1 MFKSVLFATALVSVA
16 NAWGQ
21 YQAPTTSDKKNAHQA
36 HQVQHAGHGGYQASA
51 YGAENQNYGSSGY
64 GKGYGHKD
72 HRTQG
77 HQGQGHNQWVDNAW
91 NQWGTNNHW
100 DNQKYV
106 DNKWGNNSGKINVT
120 LNSVNGHY
128 DRGYGTQS
136 RGMGY
141 RGHQNVSGGKGYQ
154 VGLAGHSF
162 GYAAGH
168 HPAGAYV
175 NKGNYGYGGWANTLG
190 AWNHGANYDNFGNQH
205 QENSHGRGVANDASD
220 SVGVKKGGS
229 GYGSR
234 GYGSYSGHGYG
245 LSGGYGGFGGQSYS
259 QGHSHGGYS
268 QGGYGGYRGGW

>member
-1 MFKSVLFATALVSVA
+1 MFKTALFATALVSAA
-16 NAWGQ
+16 NAW
-21 YQAPTTSDKKNAHQA
+21 YQQPYQTRSDQKNAHQA
-36 HQVQHAGHGGYQASA
+36 HQVQSYGYGRSA
-51 YGAENQNYGSSGY
+51 HGAENQSYGGYGY
-64 GKGYGHKD
+64 GKYQ
-72 HRTQG
+72 RTQG

-100 DNQKYV
+100 DDQKYV

-141 RGHQNVSGGKGYQ
+141 RGHQNVSGGKGYT

-168 HPAGAYV
+168 HPAGAHV

-190 AWNHGANYDNFGNQH
+190 AWNHGANYDNMGNAR
-205 QENSHGRGVANDASD
+205 QENSLKRGNQASD
-220 SVGVKKGGS
+220 SVGVKKGAA
-229 GYGSR
+229 GYGR
-234 GYGSYSGHGYG
+234 GYGSYGGSGYG
-245 LSGGYGGFGGQSYS
+245 LSGGYGGFGSVGLQT
-259 QGHSHGGYS
+259 QSHG
-268 QGGYGGYRGGW
+268 Q

>member
-1 MFKSVLFATALVSVA
+1 MFKTAVFATALVSAA
-16 NAWGQ
+16 NAWGGYHQ
-21 YQAPTTSDKKNAHQA
+21 PQTRSDQKHAAQSHQ
-36 HQVQHAGHGGYQASA
+36 HGGYNKGYSYGGGYSRGGYGGYGLGSQGA
-51 YGAENQNYGSSGY
+51 YGSDNQHFGHS
-64 GKGYGHKD
+64 GHKVAHNHNS
-72 HRTQG
+72 HRTSG

-141 RGHQNVSGGKGYQ
+141 RGHQNVSGAQGYT

-205 QENSHGRGVANDASD
+205 HGNSHGRGVANNASD
-220 SVGVKKGGS
+220 SVGVKKGAS
-229 GYGSR
+229 GLAGR
-234 GYGSYSGHGYG
+234 GYGSYMGHGHG
-245 LSGGYGGFGGQSYS
+245 LMN
-259 QGHSHGGYS
+259 GHGHHA
-268 QGGYGGYRGGW
+268 W

>member
-1 MFKSVLFATALVSVA
+1 MFKSFILAASLAGVQ
-16 NAWGQ
+16 AWRRNVKG
-21 YQAPTTSDKKNAHQA
+21 DKFQTE
-36 HQVQHAGHGGYQASA
+36 A
-51 YGAENQNYGSSGY
+51 YGADNQYYGTQGY
-64 GKGYGHKD
+64 GGIGKGKLGLGINGNSSFNRSTSHNSY
-72 HRTQG
+72 RQAG

-141 RGHQNVSGGKGYQ
+141 RGHQNVSGAQGYT

-205 QENSHGRGVANDASD
+205 HGNSHGRGVENNASD
-220 SVGVKKGGS
+220 SVGVKKGAS
-229 GYGSR
+229 GLAGR
-234 GYGSYSGHGYG
+234 GYGSYSGYGHG
-245 LSGGYGGFGGQSYS
+245 LNN
-259 QGHSHGGYS
+259 GHGHHA
-268 QGGYGGYRGGW
+268 W